1 MIDNFLWLILVFRY
15 SLISK
20 KKNLILVIMI
30 IEKQPKLLECWCLC
44 IISTTLFIT
53 LNLLFILF
61 VIVFVLNNKQ
71 SNNNKCYFDI
81 IIIN

>member
-1 MIDNFLWLILVFRY
+1 MLVSVHYFY
-15 SLISK
+15 DTFYHFK
-20 KKNLILVIMI
+20 FAVY
-30 IEKQPKLLECWCLC
+30 
-44 IISTTLFIT
+44 
-53 LNLLFILF
+53 F